1 MSFTL
6 KNKKFVKY
14 QVFLDFLLKA
24 ATYALGT
31 ADLRERV
38 LLNNQYTTETNGIF
52 IFFEGYLLAL
62 LHQLFLNHL
71 NTMSPKLIFD
81 IGAIILRCFI
91 FIPNIFS
98 GQSLVA
104 PILIQIPFD
113 LAILYSHYRKEVDD
127 RKQFLQIYK
136 QKEDGK
142 RFKSLIM
149 NSLPESMIVVDS
161 EVKSELFVNE
171 AYKKVFRN
179 PYEAK
184 KSGKAGFAHELQRIQ
199 ILKDSITPT
208 SNLPDEMDK
217 YLATE
222 SEVSFFDFLRKGME
236 CRIFEENAFILQGHW
251 SLPESQRSPLG
262 RRVFD
267 IKILGLNWEEFS
279 FGIMIS
285 DITHRESI
293 IALKAADK
301 NKDKVLASIS
311 HELKTPLNS
320 IIAMVSL
327 IKEKSISRISEYV
340 NMCETSSNLLLH
352 YINSIIDL
360 QELKKSRFK
369 LCVKKIEVKDFFDE
383 VKNLFKIQ
391 CEKQKLSLNC
401 EIDELLPRHMYTDRE
416 RLIQIFVHLM
426 SNAVKFTRRG
436 SITMKAVRVPKKN
449 MILFSVEDTGKGMN
463 KAEVERLFSSYGR
476 LNSSSVSIRGAGL
489 GLTLSNGLAK
499 VLKGINNDNKVINVE
514 SIEEKGSRFS
524 FSLPFNLNDEI
535 KADKNHQFYYRQDI
549 PERPLE
555 EELDEINII
564 YHATNE
570 DHPTEHDLR
579 NRENYF
585 ADSRPNDDMVPD
597 EDDDKGELEELRET
611 MGEYFV
617 DSNLQAFLSQHGL
630 TVKEKIIR
638 YKTKQPDNFSLMMES
653 MKSMRT
659 FSNIEFKKTTV
670 NDSSP
675 KSSGVRINSHSP
687 LKESLYHSSSSRFL
701 PVPIKSLE
709 NSPFPLQLFKKIR
722 TDPMTDGNFFKV
734 ESASSSTS
742 DFKKKH
748 QREYSEGSETC
759 RDLMLGTEND
769 LISPRRD
776 LPTPREVNQAPS
788 FGTLKTFEHSRRVL
802 VVDDNTFNLMVVKNL
817 LKDEGFKIETAI
829 DGQDA
834 LEKFEEAMKEKI
846 GFDLILMDLQMPI
859 MDGFEA
865 SRRLIQMMR
874 VKGIKETPIIPLTA
888 NCDAESADRCKKI
901 GMKGFITKP
910 LTKERILRDI
920 NKIII
925 GSVATAADERINTN
939 MRTGTEVIIDIE
951 TGEGE
956 LEKIIETQEKAY

>member
-6 KNKKFVKY
+6 KHKKYVRF
-14 QVFLDFLLKA
+14 QELLDFLLKS

-38 LLNNQYTTETNGIF
+38 LLNNKSSTETNGIF

-71 NTMSPKLIFD
+71 STLSPKLVFD

-161 EVKSELFVNE
+161 EVKGELFVNE

-179 PYEAK
+179 PYETK
-184 KSGKAGFAHELQRIQ
+184 KSGKTGFAHELQRIQ

-208 SNLPDEMDK
+208 SNLPEEMEK
-217 YLATE
+217 YLA
-222 SEVSFFDFLRKGME
+222 SGSDISFFDFLRKGTE
-236 CRIFEENAFILQGHW
+236 FKIFEEAPFILQGHW
-251 SLPESQRSPLG
+251 SLPESKRSPLG

-267 IKILGLNWEEFS
+267 IKILGLNWEELS

-360 QELKKSRFK
+360 QELKKSKFK
-369 LCVKKIEVKDFFDE
+369 LCVKKIEVKSFFDE

-391 CEKQKLSLNC
+391 CEKQRLTLNC
-401 EIDELLPRHMYTDRE
+401 EIDELLPRHIFTDKE

-449 MILFSVEDTGKGMN
+449 LILFSVEDTGKGMN
-463 KAEVERLFSSYGR
+463 KAEVERLFSPYGR

-499 VLKGINNDNKVINVE
+499 VLKGVNNDNKVINVE
-514 SIEEKGSRFS
+514 SIEEKGSKFS

-535 KADKNHQFYYRQDI
+535 KADRAQQHYYRQDI
-549 PERPLE
+549 PERPIE

-564 YHATNE
+564 YHATSE
-570 DHPTEHDLR
+570 GHPTENDFR
-579 NRENYF
+579 MRDF
-585 ADSRPNDDMVPD
+585 IDSRPPEDIVAE
-597 EDDDKGELEELRET
+597 EDDDNKELEELRET

-630 TVKEKIIR
+630 TVKEKIVR
-638 YKTKQPDNFSLMMES
+638 YKTKTKDNFSLMMES

-670 NDSSP
+670 HDSSP
-675 KSSGVRINSHSP
+675 KSSGLRLNGGSP
-687 LKESLYHSSSSRFL
+687 LKDSLYHSSSSRFL

-722 TDPMTDGNFFKV
+722 TDPLTDGNFFKI

-742 DFKKKH
+742 DFKRNRN
-748 QREYSEGSETC
+748 REYSEGSETC
-759 RDLMLGTEND
+759 RDLMLATEND
-769 LISPRRD
+769 LMSPRRD
-776 LPTPREVNQAPS
+776 LPTPRETNQAPS
-788 FGTLKTFEHSRRVL
+788 FGTLKAFENSRRVL

-817 LKDEGFKIETAI
+817 LKDEGYKIETAI

-834 LEKFEEAMKEKI
+834 LDKFEEAMKEKQS
-846 GFDLILMDLQMPI
+846 FDLILMDLQMPI

-865 SRRLIQMMR
+865 SRRLIQMMKMR
-874 VKGIKETPIIPLTA
+874 GVKETPIIPLTA
-888 NCDAESADRCKKI
+888 NCDAESAERCKKI
-901 GMKGFITKP
+901 GMRGFITKP
-910 LTKERILRDI
+910 LTKERILKDI
-920 NKIII
+920 N
-925 GSVATAADERINTN
+925 RIVFAGTDVKFENL
-939 MRTGTEVIIDIE
+939 RTGTEVIIDVE

-956 LEKIIETQEKAY
+956 LEKIVETLEKAY